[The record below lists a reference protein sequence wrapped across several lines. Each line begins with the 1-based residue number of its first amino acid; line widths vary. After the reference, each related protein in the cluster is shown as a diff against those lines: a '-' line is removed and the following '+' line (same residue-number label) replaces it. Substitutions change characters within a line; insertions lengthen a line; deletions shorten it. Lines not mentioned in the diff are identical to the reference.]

1 MKEGRNMKVRD
12 LMVKE
17 LVTAAPSETITQ
29 IAYKMREHRVGCI
42 PIVNNGRLC
51 GLITDRDI
59 ATKGIAE
66 GLNPLTTRI
75 EAIMVQAP
83 YKITVDAETEEAA
96 RVFSQC
102 QVRRL
107 PVVEDGGRLVG
118 MLSVADLALELK
130 AYFDGVFPALAAWC
144 RPTGKAIS

>member
-1 MKEGRNMKVRD
+1 MKVRD
-12 LMVKE
+12 LMVRE
-17 LVTAAPSETITQ
+17 LVTASPSETITQ
-29 IAYKMREHRVGCI
+29 IAYKMREHKVGCI
-42 PIVNNGRLC
+42 PIVSDGKLC

-66 GLNPLTTRI
+66 GLNPLTTKV
-75 EAIMVQAP
+75 EAIMIRAP
-83 YKITVDAETEEAA
+83 HKITADVESEEAA
-96 RVFSQC
+96 RVFSRC

-144 RPTGKAIS
+144 RPAGKAAA